1 MILATYTK
9 QPAEVKDYDVDY
21 LPWLTPPSDTIDN
34 VETAVVCMTDPLDT
48 ALAVDRTAN
57 TATLV
62 KLWITGGTANAKY
75 KVTIKI
81 STPAGRVDESELIFK
96 IKDY

>member
-9 QPAEVKDYDVDY
+9 QPSEVKDYDVDY
-21 LPWLTPPSDTIDN
+21 LPWLAPPGDTLDN
-34 VETAVVCMTDPLDT
+34 VETTVLCLTDATDT
-48 ALAVDRTAN
+48 TLAVDRTAI
-57 TATLV
+57 TSSLV
-62 KLWITGGTANAKY
+62 KLWITGGTANMKY
-75 KVTIKI
+75 KVTIKV